1 MELKNQI
8 DMPDIIVDYIEQ
20 LGSMYKRIIE
30 LSLGIGTEKRL
41 SYKEIGDILNM
52 NSDRVKTICN
62 MEMLKILKKLNNVY
76 QDVL

>member
-1 MELKNQI
+1 MELKNQT
-8 DMPDIIVDYIEQ
+8 DMPDIIVDYIDQ
-20 LGSMYKRIIE
+20 LDSKHKLIIE
-30 LSLGIGTEKRL
+30 LRLGIGTEKRL
-41 SYKEIGDILNM
+41 SYKEIGATLNM